1 VYAPARPGRWPAI
14 TWNQFTD
21 GKYDCCPYEEAL
33 YRGYIIAWF
42 DREQVAEDE
51 KPGSRDLYNAYPE
64 YDWGAVRGWAW
75 AQSRVADYL
84 LTRDDVAADK
94 LCCTG
99 FSRRRTNICCN
110 AAKEKM
116 MRYSHCPDCGTELTA
131 RPLGDEGLVPWCGS
145 CDRPWFD
152 SFSTC
157 IIAAVMNA
165 SGEVLLQRES
175 RRPEMEVLVAG
186 YIKPGESAED
196 AARREIAEETG
207 LAATS
212 LRYMGSYPHGGGDR
226 LMLGF
231 CAQADGE
238 SKPDSTEV
246 VSARWC
252 SLDEAVSALRQ
263 GSIAQQVVQAIQ
275 KEKR

>member
-1 VYAPARPGRWPAI
+1 
-14 TWNQFTD
+14 
-21 GKYDCCPYEEAL
+21 
-33 YRGYIIAWF
+33 
-42 DREQVAEDE
+42 
-51 KPGSRDLYNAYPE
+51 
-64 YDWGAVRGWAW
+64 
-75 AQSRVADYL
+75 
-84 LTRDDVAADK
+84 
-94 LCCTG
+94 
-99 FSRRRTNICCN
+99 
-110 AAKEKM
+110 